1 MSKNVGQLLVDIIP
15 KKHQWK
21 MDLFQQW
28 NSIIG
33 SLSSKVRIE
42 RIKDDQ
48 LILAV
53 VHPAWA
59 QELFLMSHV
68 IKQKVN
74 NALDRERIKNIQFLT
89 IDFEVE
95 RKLRANKKN
104 SYDKPNIFRNQ
115 VVLNYKEQQKLLCIK
130 NNDLRKVLEEFYIR
144 CKKQRIRSR
153 DKHENRQIKS

>member
-15 KKHQWK
+15 EKHQWK

-33 SLSSKVRIE
+33 SLADKVRIE

-48 LILAV
+48 LILGV
-53 VHPAWA
+53 THPAWA

-74 NALDRERIKNIQFLT
+74 NALDHERIKNIQFRT
-89 IDFEVE
+89 IDFEAE
-95 RKLRANKKN
+95 RKVRAKKKN
-104 SYDKPNIFRNQ
+104 TCDPGDIICNQ
-115 VVLNYKEQQKLLCIK
+115 VVLNDKEQQKLLNIE
-130 NNDLRKVLEEFYIR
+130 NNDLRKVLEKFYIR
-144 CKKQRIRSR
+144 CKKQRMRKSR
-153 DKHENRQIKS
+153 EK